1 MYRLAALAAAILA
14 DMIPALS
21 QNPYLPLWEYIPD
34 GEPYVFED
42 PDRPGHQRVYIY
54 GSHDTHRTTYCGTEQ
69 VVWSAPVENLC
80 DWRYDGVIFTCTR
93 DAEGNL
99 LHEDGSGDTLYAPD
113 VAVREVDGKKL
124 YFFYP
129 NVQGE
134 RNSLVAVSERPDG
147 PFVTCNWRKDNP
159 RLTDGVLGFDPA
171 VFVDDDGRV
180 YGYWGFERS
189 YAAELDPLTMC
200 TVRPGTEIIDG
211 MIGDSKAGD
220 NRFMFYEASSIRK
233 IEDKYV
239 FIYSRKTQEGE
250 FGLPSSNYTLAYA
263 YGDSPL
269 GPWTYGGTLIDAR
282 ARDVDPSGKV
292 IATAVPYGNTHG
304 SLVEAG
310 GRWWV
315 FYHRQTGTD
324 EYSRQA
330 MVAPVEVKVQKGKG
344 GKVVIS
350 EGEYTS
356 EGFRTGGLDPLV
368 RTPAGLACY
377 LLNPEGVTQSYP
389 NFFFSGSY
397 VKPTRAEGIHE
408 ALLSQRDP
416 FCPVVNN
423 TSGSIV
429 GYKYFNFDAV
439 AGQPLRLTMDVVPQG
454 VDGEIAV
461 LVGGPSP
468 RQGGRII
475 ATVRISSTEP
485 ESLARK
491 TVTCKAISGKA
502 GRQPLYFAFSASE
515 KGVSICEL
523 HAFQF
528 SCPRR

>member
-1 MYRLAALAAAILA
+1 MNMYRLAALAAAILA

-200 TVRPGTEIIDG
+200 TVRPGT
-211 MIGDSKAGD
+211 
-220 NRFMFYEASSIRK
+220 
-233 IEDKYV
+233 
-239 FIYSRKTQEGE
+239 T
-250 FGLPSSNYTLAYA
+250 
-263 YGDSPL
+263 
-269 GPWTYGGTLIDAR
+269 
-282 ARDVDPSGKV
+282 
-292 IATAVPYGNTHG
+292 G
-304 SLVEAG
+304 SCSM
-310 GRWWV
+310 R
-315 FYHRQTGTD
+315 R
-324 EYSRQA
+324 
-330 MVAPVEVKVQKGKG
+330 
-344 GKVVIS
+344 
-350 EGEYTS
+350 
-356 EGFRTGGLDPLV
+356 
-368 RTPAGLACY
+368 
-377 LLNPEGVTQSYP
+377 
-389 NFFFSGSY
+389 
-397 VKPTRAEGIHE
+397 
-408 ALLSQRDP
+408 
-416 FCPVVNN
+416 
-423 TSGSIV
+423 
-429 GYKYFNFDAV
+429 
-439 AGQPLRLTMDVVPQG
+439 LR
-454 VDGEIAV
+454 
-461 LVGGPSP
+461 
-468 RQGGRII
+468 
-475 ATVRISSTEP
+475 
-485 ESLARK
+485 
-491 TVTCKAISGKA
+491 
-502 GRQPLYFAFSASE
+502 
-515 KGVSICEL
+515 
-523 HAFQF
+523 
-528 SCPRR
+528 